1 MSESGNLRRLLL
13 VEDSDAQ
20 AAVYAAYLPE
30 DRFHVVRVATGEE
43 ALAELTAR
51 DYSLVLLDLQLP
63 GIQGLEVLRRMKA
76 AHLTVPVVVMT
87 ESGSVDMAVEA
98 MHLGAVDFLAKPVDA
113 GRLRLAV
120 LGASPPNVMPPSV
133 GTTVELAVIRPLAVV
148 EREAIESALTACGGN
163 VPRAAAALGVS
174 PSTLYRKKQA
184 WDSDFIGPKG
194 NP

>member
-1 MSESGNLRRLLL
+1 MNESVHRRRLLL
-13 VEDSDAQ
+13 VEDSDVQ

-30 DRFHVVRVATGEE
+30 DRFDVVRVASGEQ
-43 ALAELTAR
+43 ALSELTAR
-51 DYSLVLLDLQLP
+51 DYALMLLDLQLP
-63 GIQGLEVLRRMKA
+63 GIQGLEVLRPMKA

-87 ESGSVDMAVEA
+87 ESGSVDMAVDA

-120 LGASPPNVMPPSV
+120 LGAALANAVPPSAGV
-133 GTTVELAVIRPLAVV
+133 ATDLAAIRPLAVV
-148 EREAIESALTACGGN
+148 EREAIEVAIAACGGN
-163 VPRAAAALGVS
+163 IPRAAAALGVS

-184 WDSDFIGPKG
+184 WDDELGPKG